1 MSGFP
6 EPLALRFEDVLP
18 VVSFALVAKRSQ
30 GLRLNSAKDRRVID
44 GVSSRSKDF
53 ESSPPQAHSW
63 PADNLSSDL
72 SPQSQIPN
80 TSNHSEIAFYLAH
93 LWLQPR
99 LALELNG
106 GGRQPTHNYT
116 KKFSAQLS
124 QIPSPREILS
134 IDPAVEVNQ
143 PALLL
148 AAF

>member
-1 MSGFP
+1 M
-6 EPLALRFEDVLP
+6 LP

-53 ESSPPQAHSW
+53 ESAPPQARSW

-72 SPQSQIPN
+72 SQQPQIPN
-80 TSNHSEIAFYLAH
+80 TSNRSEIAFDLAH
-93 LWLQPR
+93 LWLLPR
-99 LALELNG
+99 LAFELNG
-106 GGRQPTHNYT
+106 GGPQPTHNYT

-124 QIPSPREILS
+124 QLPSPRAILR

-148 AAF
+148 ATF